1 MSEEPKA
8 EESVSE
14 EPKAAEIESE
24 EPKAEESETVA
35 APLSMKDAVEETAIL
50 TGAVK
55 EAERGTDQKTGE
67 QIVFGAAVDFFH
79 AIRPMITYILCAT
92 VCLLVGYLFVGGGRG
107 FWEYTQRYGN
117 FFAVLGTIWT
127 FRRLS
132 KKSKAGGSA
141 FFEDAS
147 LYHTDLSW
155 KKTVCA
161 LFFGIGMALFL
172 SAVLSLLPRIG
183 PVKGYVTHV
192 GRAYQQWDVF
202 LSMAASVLFT
212 PLVEEII
219 FRGYMLNRLLQK
231 WREMTA
237 VIVTTVIFALMHGS
251 FLWFV
256 YAFCMG
262 YVLARL
268 SIQEDNIFY
277 GIFLHA
283 GFNLP
288 STVLWLIY
296 VNVPGSEEV
305 LASDKLMITLLGTAG
320 GLVAMFM
327 WQWYKKQRKVLPV

>member
-1 MSEEPKA
+1 MQEE
-8 EESVSE
+8 EEAVR
-14 EPKAAEIESE
+14 
-24 EPKAEESETVA
+24 
-35 APLSMKDAVEETAIL
+35 LSD
-50 TGAVK
+50 AVK
-55 EAERGTDQKTGE
+55 EADRGPDDKTAE
-67 QIVFGAAVDFFH
+67 QMVFGAVVDFFH
-79 AIRPMITYILCAT
+79 AVRPMITYVLCAM
-92 VCLLVGYLFVGGGRG
+92 VCLAVGFLFLGSGDG
-107 FWEYTQRYGN
+107 FWAYTRRYGN
-117 FFAVLGTIWT
+117 FFTVLGTIWT

-147 LYHTDLSW
+147 LYRTDLSW

-172 SAVLSLLPRIG
+172 SALLSLLPRIG
-183 PVKGYVTHV
+183 PVKGYATHV
-192 GRAYQQWDVF
+192 GLAYQQWDVF

-219 FRGYMLNRLLQK
+219 FRGYMLNRLLTR
-231 WREMTA
+231 WRETTA

-251 FLWFV
+251 LLWFI

-262 YVLARL
+262 YILAKL
-268 SIQEDNIFY
+268 SIREDNIFY

-296 VNVPGSEEV
+296 VNVPGSEAA
-305 LASDKLMITLLGTAG
+305 LAADKLMISLLGIAG
-320 GLVAMFM
+320 GLVALLM

>member
-1 MSEEPKA
+1 MGDRIMSDKTETK
-8 EESVSE
+8 ESVTG
-14 EPKAAEIESE
+14 ESE
-24 EPKAEESETVA
+24 A
-35 APLSMKDAVEETAIL
+35 EETALL
-50 TGAVK
+50 TDAVRD
-55 EAERGTDQKTGE
+55 AERETDRKTGQ
-67 QIVFGAAVDFFH
+67 QIVFLAAVDFSY
-79 AIRPMITYILCAT
+79 AVRPMITYILCAT
-92 VCLLVGYLFVGGGRG
+92 VCLMAGYLFFGGGRG
-107 FWEYTQRYGN
+107 FWEYTRRYGN

-132 KKSKAGGSA
+132 KKSKAAGSA

-147 LYHTDLSW
+147 LYRTDLSW

-192 GRAYQQWDVF
+192 GLAYQQWDVF

-231 WREMTA
+231 WHEVTA
-237 VIVTTVIFALMHGS
+237 VLVTTVIFALMHGS
-251 FLWFV
+251 LLWFA

-268 SIQEDNIFY
+268 SIREDNIFY

-296 VNVPGSEEV
+296 VNVPGSEEA
-305 LASDKLMITLLGTAG
+305 LASDKLMITLLGAAG
-320 GLVAMFM
+320 GLVAMLM
-327 WQWYKKQRKVLPV
+327 WRWYKIQRKVLPV